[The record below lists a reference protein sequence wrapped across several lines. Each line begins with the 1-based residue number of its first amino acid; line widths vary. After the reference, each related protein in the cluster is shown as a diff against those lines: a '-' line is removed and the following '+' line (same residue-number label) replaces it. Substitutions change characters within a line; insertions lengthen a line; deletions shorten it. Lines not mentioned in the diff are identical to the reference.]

1 MKTLL
6 IAAAAALTLGAALPA
21 AAQSWGHDRNLQ
33 VRPHEQRYDAAARFN
48 RHGYDWRARERA
60 RRIAEQRRLDWLRWR
75 RHGYAYDYRHDYG
88 YRR

>member
-21 AAQSWGHDRNLQ
+21 AAQSWGYDRNVQL
-33 VRPHEQRYDAAARFN
+33 RPQEQHYDRGARFD
-48 RHGYDWRARERA
+48 RYGYDWRARERA
-60 RRIAEQRRLDWLRWR
+60 RRIAEQRRLDWLR
-75 RHGYAYDYRHDYG
+75 RHRHPYTYDYG